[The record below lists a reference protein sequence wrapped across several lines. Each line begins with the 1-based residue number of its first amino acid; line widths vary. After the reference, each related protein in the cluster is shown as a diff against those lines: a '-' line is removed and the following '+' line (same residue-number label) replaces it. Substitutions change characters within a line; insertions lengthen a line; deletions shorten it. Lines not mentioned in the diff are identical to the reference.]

1 MTQKDLQALLE
12 DSRQAGIYRLPH
24 GDRRAL
30 RDAAEAAGFACFEA
44 DLGDSDQIHGVLTR
58 LGRQLGFPEWY
69 GGNFDALKDCLSDI
83 SWREECGYLLIL
95 SRAEPCSSRTRTLFG
110 RSTKSSPRR
119 LTNGVRKVF
128 RCGFS
133 TTSRPTDWQHF
144 RPWNDRLQAT
154 GIGPGCGPYPDLQ
167 VLLLE
172 RASHA
177 GYWQSVTGSQEAGEA
192 LARHGAA

>member
-30 RDAAEAAGFACFEA
+30 RDAAEGAGFACLEA
-44 DLGDSDQIHGVLTR
+44 DLGDSDQIHRVLTR

-95 SRAEPCSSRTRTLFG
+95 SRAEALQFANANAFRTLNEVFAAAIDEW
-110 RSTKSSPRR
+110 RSQ
-119 LTNGVRKVF
+119 GVPMWVF
-128 RCGFS
+128 YDLEADGLA
-133 TTSRPTDWQHF
+133 TLPT
-144 RPWNDRLQAT
+144 
-154 GIGPGCGPYPDLQ
+154 
-167 VLLLE
+167 LE
-172 RASHA
+172 
-177 GYWQSVTGSQEAGEA
+177 
-192 LARHGAA
+192 